1 MSIQRIVV
9 VLGMHRSGTS
19 AITRGLQALSVD
31 LGDKVMPRSEGNNE
45 KGFWEDADFN
55 QFNEKLLA
63 KASSSWARL
72 SPLETSEFWK
82 GSFATERYDA
92 ASMLESKLGDSQ
104 VFGLKDPRTTLLLPF
119 WKCVFEDIGLEEN
132 YLIALRNPLEVAES
146 LRKRNNFSHPYGL
159 SLWAK
164 HNWTAVAGTEGKKR
178 LCVSYR
184 KILDDPA
191 GQLTRIAEAF
201 DLPVPTP
208 SSKSFIEYAGDFL
221 SQELRHNRISDKELA
236 RAANV
241 PEIVPPL
248 YEMLLEWADASPGA
262 DLEVPAELKTQVE
275 AFWGIATPLLAIGD
289 HLKAAGDAASA
300 RAANSEKERAKVASE
315 LDESRSVIAE
325 TNQTLEQANTNIT
338 SLTSDLAERSDEL
351 TERDARISDLEAA
364 FASEQGQTQR
374 LERHLND
381 LKQEI
386 AERDARIT
394 SLETSVAS
402 TQEQKRRLE
411 VRLDALMQDI
421 ATRDARITG
430 LEKENAAAQQNIA
443 SVEAHLEQAHARQE
457 AFQTE
462 LADKTRDLRLLRHE
476 AVERQSAE
484 ARAQQALR
492 DQLNQTA
499 NDLKQQLASTQS
511 RLKAAEATAS
521 RYLEQSSRNRAAI
534 EGANART
541 RSLEATMMEQQASIA
556 EKTTTMRL
564 LRHEVL
570 MLRSSTSWRVSR
582 PLRFAKALLTQPRRA
597 LSRLLGQPSN
607 SQKEL

>member
-31 LGDKVMPRSEGNNE
+31 LGDNLMPRSEGNNE

-146 LRKRNNFSHPYGL
+146 LRKRNNFSQPYGL

-178 LCVSYR
+178 LCVSYK

-191 GQLTRIAEAF
+191 GQLTRIAGAF

-364 FASEQGQTQR
+364 FASEQAQTQR

-394 SLETSVAS
+394 SLE
-402 TQEQKRRLE
+402 
-411 VRLDALMQDI
+411 
-421 ATRDARITG
+421 
-430 LEKENAAAQQNIA
+430 KENAASQQNIA

-556 EKTTTMRL
+556 EKTTKMRL